1 MQKTLHHVFNIE
13 GYEISATFAANGN
26 TAAITHAK
34 QILLSSYSNVMLTS
48 PNSKS
53 HHHQSKPNNAP

>member
-1 MQKTLHHVFNIE
+1 MQETLRHVFNIE

-34 QILLSSYSNVMLTS
+34 QILLSSYSNALLTTFS
-48 PNSKS
+48 DKSKT
-53 HHHQSKPNNAP
+53 AP